1 MRLGALFTVW
11 VVNLSR
17 KCKAHIKAGS
27 AQVVCER
34 AQVHSHLDFDSNRN
48 NFKVQRLKCD
58 LQTNST
64 TRSKGLINVKKFN
77 FKQNVPDFFFT
88 LLRVIINNA

>member
-58 LQTNST
+58 MNYSHHIST
-64 TRSKGLINVKKFN
+64 CKRIHLLGRKVSS
-77 FKQNVPDFFFT
+77 T
-88 LLRVIINNA
+88 LRN